1 MYMNRALAGGIIGF
15 LAFAVSACGSAT
27 SSTRDARLETSDLT
41 EITVPEVREAEGTGG
56 QLIPIDSD
64 NVAQAG
70 YSAAT
75 GTMTVQFDQGRLYE
89 YYGVPL
95 DLWERFVAAQP
106 DPWSIVGYP
115 ELVQGGYAYQEVT
128 P

>member
-1 MYMNRALAGGIIGF
+1 MYMNRALAGGIIGV

-27 SSTRDARLETSDLT
+27 SSRGDAKLETSDLA
-41 EITVPEVREAEGTGG
+41 EVSGTQPVDAGGTGG
-56 QLIPIDSD
+56 KLIPIDSD
-64 NVAQAG
+64 NLTRAG
-70 YSAAT
+70 YDAAT

-106 DPWSIVGYP
+106 DPWSNVGYP
-115 ELVQGGYAYQEVT
+115 ELVQGGYPYQEVT
-128 P
+128 G